1 MVLMATKKIKVEV
14 NDGEG
19 NRYSISFEGKV
30 TREKAQGLLDVA
42 ELLGGVLE
50 EHQLESSRIVAS
62 KFDRMKAV
70 AEKCFP
76 FVWFSSKE
84 ALVAYEKNYNEP
96 ISLSTVAT
104 YLARMVDRGFLL
116 RQGPANSKTYR
127 MVTKATQNELRIFA
141 DK

>member
-1 MVLMATKKIKVEV
+1 MTAKKIKVEV
-14 NDGEG
+14 HDGEG
-19 NRYSISFEGKV
+19 NRYYISFEGKV
-30 TREKAQGLLDVA
+30 TREKAQVLLDVA
-42 ELLGGVLE
+42 ELLSGVLE
-50 EHQLESSRIVAS
+50 EYPLKSSGIVAS

-76 FVWFSSKE
+76 FAWFSSKE
-84 ALVAYEKNYNEP
+84 ALIAYEKEYKEP

-127 MVTKATQNELRIFA
+127 MVTKVTQNDIRIFA